1 MKGKVCL
8 VTGANS
14 GLGYAAAMGLAK
26 MGATVLMLCRNK
38 EKGNNALQKIREK
51 SNNDDIHLMLADLA
65 SQKSIKMFADKFMA
79 NFRKLHV
86 LVNNAGTIY
95 YKHSLTEDGIET
107 NYATTYLGSF
117 LLTNLLKDI
126 LIESAPSR
134 IVNISGSF
142 HKKSMINFNDISLS
156 NDFSAMKAGSQAI
169 LARLIFTYELDR
181 RWSKYGITANALH
194 PGAVRTN
201 LQKKLPWYYRII
213 AMPVSLLFKSPEKG
227 AETIIYLASSPEVE
241 GVSGKYF
248 INKKPVKSSDYSY
261 NEDIGKRL
269 WEMSEKQVKYLK

>member
-1 MKGKVCL
+1 MV
-8 VTGANS
+8 
-14 GLGYAAAMGLAK
+14 
-26 MGATVLMLCRNK
+26 
-38 EKGNNALQKIREK
+38 
-51 SNNDDIHLMLADLA
+51 ADLS
-65 SQKSIKMFADKFMA
+65 SQKSIKMFADKFIV

-86 LVNNAGTIY
+86 LINNAGAVY
-95 YKHSLTEDGIET
+95 YERIITEDGMEA

-117 LLTNLLKDI
+117 LLTNLLKDL
-126 LIESAPSR
+126 LIKSAPSR
-134 IVNISGSF
+134 IINISGSF
-142 HKKSMINFNDISLS
+142 HTRGMINFNDINLS

-213 AMPVSLLFKSPEKG
+213 AIPVSLFFKSPKKG

-241 GVSGKYF
+241 GISGKYF
-248 INKKPVKSSDYSY
+248 INKRPVKSSEYSY
-261 NEDIGKRL
+261 NEDVGKRL
-269 WEMSEKQVKYLK
+269 WEMSERQVNIS